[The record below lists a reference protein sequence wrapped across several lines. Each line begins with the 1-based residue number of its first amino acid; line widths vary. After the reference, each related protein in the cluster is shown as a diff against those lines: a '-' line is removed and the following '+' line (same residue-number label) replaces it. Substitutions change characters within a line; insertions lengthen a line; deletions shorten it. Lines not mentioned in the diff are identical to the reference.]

1 MLFRHGNFID
11 SEYWTYLYR
20 KHIISV
26 SGDFFRYA
34 YFFESEAKD
43 LKRIF
48 SGKDLAK
55 LIFPLV
61 IELMLTL
68 LVGMIDSVMVSS
80 AGEAAVSGVSLVD
93 TVFQLLIYIFSAF
106 GTGGAVVAGQYLGA
120 GQKDHAKETAQ
131 QLVWF
136 SALSSIMIMG
146 LVYLIRGFLLGHVY
160 GAITQEVHWNANRY
174 LMIVGVSIPALSIYE
189 SGAAI
194 FRTMGNSKITMM
206 LSAVMN
212 VVNICGNAILIYGVG
227 MGTAGAATA
236 TVVARYT
243 AAVIMILLLLRT
255 NQPLYLERTLKYIPD
270 GNKIKRILQ
279 IGVPNGIENGL
290 FQVGKII
297 LAGLFTRFGTSAIT
311 ANAVCLTISG
321 IQVIPGSAI
330 SLAATT
336 VIARCVGA
344 GDEKQVRFYNRLLLG
359 ISYIAMIV
367 FCGAFWF
374 GLPAILPLYHLS
386 GQTAVLATKMVL
398 VHTLG
403 AIVIWPLTFVLPSSM
418 RAAGDV
424 RFAMITS
431 VASMFVFRLGA
442 AYLFALTFGM
452 GALGIWYAML
462 CDWGFRAI
470 VFSLRWISGGWKNKS
485 II

>member
-1 MLFRHGNFID
+1 M
-11 SEYWTYLYR
+11 
-20 KHIISV
+20 
-26 SGDFFRYA
+26 
-34 YFFESEAKD
+34 ESENND

-120 GQKDHAKETAQ
+120 GQKNNAKETAQ

-136 SALSSIMIMG
+136 SAFSSIVIMI
-146 LVYLIRGFLLGHVY
+146 LIYLIRGFLLGHVY

-174 LMIVGVSIPALSIYE
+174 LMIVGLSIPALSVYE

-206 LSAVMN
+206 LSAIMN
-212 VVNICGNAILIYGVG
+212 VVNICGNALLIYVFK
-227 MGTAGAATA
+227 MGTAGAATATA

-255 NQPLYLERTLKYIPD
+255 NHPLYLQRTLKYIPD

-279 IGVPNGIENGL
+279 IGVPQRHRKRFVPGR
-290 FQVGKII
+290 KDYSCRII
-297 LAGLFTRFGTSAIT
+297 YALWNFCDYCKCSMPDNIRNT
-311 ANAVCLTISG
+311 
-321 IQVIPGSAI
+321 
-330 SLAATT
+330 
-336 VIARCVGA
+336 
-344 GDEKQVRFYNRLLLG
+344 GDSRGCYF
-359 ISYIAMIV
+359 S
-367 FCGAFWF
+367 CGNNS
-374 GLPAILPLYHLS
+374 HC
-386 GQTAVLATKMVL
+386 T
-398 VHTLG
+398 
-403 AIVIWPLTFVLPSSM
+403 
-418 RAAGDV
+418 
-424 RFAMITS
+424 
-431 VASMFVFRLGA
+431 
-442 AYLFALTFGM
+442 
-452 GALGIWYAML
+452 
-462 CDWGFRAI
+462 
-470 VFSLRWISGGWKNKS
+470 LRWRRGRKTGS
-485 II
+485 IL

>member
-1 MLFRHGNFID
+1 M
-11 SEYWTYLYR
+11 
-20 KHIISV
+20 
-26 SGDFFRYA
+26 
-34 YFFESEAKD
+34 
-43 LKRIF
+43 
-48 SGKDLAK
+48 
-55 LIFPLV
+55 
-61 IELMLTL
+61 
-68 LVGMIDSVMVSS
+68 
-80 AGEAAVSGVSLVD
+80 
-93 TVFQLLIYIFSAF
+93 
-106 GTGGAVVAGQYLGA
+106 
-120 GQKDHAKETAQ
+120 
-131 QLVWF
+131 
-136 SALSSIMIMG
+136 
-146 LVYLIRGFLLGHVY
+146 Y

-174 LMIVGVSIPALSIYE
+174 LMIVGLSIPALSVYE
-189 SGAAI
+189 SGVAI

-206 LSAVMN
+206 LSAIMN
-212 VVNICGNAILIYGVG
+212 VVNICGNALLIYVFK

-255 NQPLYLERTLKYIPD
+255 NHPLYLQRTLKYIPD

-297 LAGLFTRFGTSAIT
+297 LAGLFTHFGTSAIT

-359 ISYIAMIV
+359 ISYVSMIV
-367 FCGAFWF
+367 FCGVFWF
-374 GLPAILPLYHLS
+374 GFPAILPLYHLS
-386 GQTAVLATKMVL
+386 EQTAVLATKMIL

-403 AIVIWPLTFVLPSSM
+403 AIGIWPLTFVLPSSM

-431 VASMFVFRLGA
+431 VASMFVFRLGGCIFVCIN
-442 AYLFALTFGM
+442 L
-452 GALGIWYAML
+452 WY
-462 CDWGFRAI
+462 GN
-470 VFSLRWISGGWKNKS
+470 SGNLVCHVM
-485 II
+485 

>member
-1 MLFRHGNFID
+1 M
-11 SEYWTYLYR
+11 
-20 KHIISV
+20 
-26 SGDFFRYA
+26 
-34 YFFESEAKD
+34 ESENND

-55 LIFPLV
+55 LIFSLV

-120 GQKDHAKETAQ
+120 GQKNNAKETAQ

-136 SALSSIMIMG
+136 SAFSSIVIMI
-146 LVYLIRGFLLGHVY
+146 LIYLIRGFLLGHVY

-174 LMIVGVSIPALSIYE
+174 LMIVGLSIPALSVYE

-206 LSAVMN
+206 LSAIMN
-212 VVNICGNAILIYGVG
+212 FVNICGNALLIYVFK

-255 NQPLYLERTLKYIPD
+255 NHPLYLQRTLKYIPD

-297 LAGLFTRFGTSAIT
+297 LAGLFTHFGTSAIT
-311 ANAVCLTISG
+311 ANAVCLTNIRN
-321 IQVIPGSAI
+321 
-330 SLAATT
+330 T
-336 VIARCVGA
+336 
-344 GDEKQVRFYNRLLLG
+344 GDSRVCYF
-359 ISYIAMIV
+359 S
-367 FCGAFWF
+367 CGNNS
-374 GLPAILPLYHLS
+374 HC
-386 GQTAVLATKMVL
+386 T
-398 VHTLG
+398 
-403 AIVIWPLTFVLPSSM
+403 
-418 RAAGDV
+418 
-424 RFAMITS
+424 
-431 VASMFVFRLGA
+431 
-442 AYLFALTFGM
+442 
-452 GALGIWYAML
+452 
-462 CDWGFRAI
+462 
-470 VFSLRWISGGWKNKS
+470 LRWRRGRKTGS
-485 II
+485 IL

>member
-1 MLFRHGNFID
+1 M
-11 SEYWTYLYR
+11 
-20 KHIISV
+20 
-26 SGDFFRYA
+26 
-34 YFFESEAKD
+34 
-43 LKRIF
+43 KRIF

-174 LMIVGVSIPALSIYE
+174 LIIVGVSIPALSIYE

-255 NQPLYLERTLKYIPD
+255 NQPLYLKRTLKYIPD

-386 GQTAVLATKMVL
+386 GQTAVLTTKMVL

-431 VASMFVFRLGA
+431 AECNQPL
-442 AYLFALTFGM
+442 
-452 GALGIWYAML
+452 
-462 CDWGFRAI
+462 
-470 VFSLRWISGGWKNKS
+470 
-485 II
+485 

>member
-26 SGDFFRYA
+26 SGDFFQYA
-34 YFFESEAKD
+34 YFFESEDMD

-146 LVYLIRGFLLGHVY
+146 LVYLIRGFLLEHVY

-255 NQPLYLERTLKYIPD
+255 NQPLYLKRTLKYIPD

-359 ISYIAMIV
+359 ISYIAMVV

-386 GQTAVLATKMVL
+386 GQTAVLTTKMVL

-431 VASMFVFRLGA
+431 AASMFVFRLGA
-442 AYLFALTFGM
+442 AYLFALNLGM

-470 VFSLRWISGGWKNKS
+470 VFSLRWMSGGWKNKS

>member
-34 YFFESEAKD
+34 YFFEGEDMD

-255 NQPLYLERTLKYIPD
+255 NQPLYLKRTLKYIPD

-374 GLPAILPLYHLS
+374 GLPTILSLYHLS

-431 VASMFVFRLGA
+431 AASMFVFRLGA
-442 AYLFALTFGM
+442 AYLFALNLGM

>member
-1 MLFRHGNFID
+1 MLFRHENFID

-20 KHIISV
+20 KPIISV
-26 SGDFFRYA
+26 SEDFFRYT
-34 YFFESEAKD
+34 YFFESENKD

-120 GQKDHAKETAQ
+120 GQKDNAKETAR

-136 SALSSIMIMG
+136 SALSSIVIMG
-146 LVYLIRGFLLGHVY
+146 LVYLIRGFLLEHVY

-174 LMIVGVSIPALSIYE
+174 LMIVGLSIPALSIYE

-227 MGTAGAATA
+227 IGTAGAAAA

-243 AAVIMILLLLRT
+243 AAVIMIMLLLRT
-255 NQPLYLERTLKYIPD
+255 NQPLYLQRTLKYIPD

-321 IQVIPGSAI
+321 IPGDSGVCYFSCGNNSNCHVA
-330 SLAATT
+330 LVQGT
-336 VIARCVGA
+336 
-344 GDEKQVRFYNRLLLG
+344 KNRFG
-359 ISYIAMIV
+359 
-367 FCGAFWF
+367 F
-374 GLPAILPLYHLS
+374 
-386 GQTAVLATKMVL
+386 
-398 VHTLG
+398 
-403 AIVIWPLTFVLPSSM
+403 
-418 RAAGDV
+418 
-424 RFAMITS
+424 ITGYYWES
-431 VASMFVFRLGA
+431 VMFL
-442 AYLFALTFGM
+442 
-452 GALGIWYAML
+452 
-462 CDWGFRAI
+462 
-470 VFSLRWISGGWKNKS
+470 
-485 II
+485 